1 MTTQPVYIV
10 DIIGDVVQKTQAAI
24 LAAIQANEAAALG
37 TTNIQA
43 INYQYGPF
51 EELIETLAQYDTDIN
66 LRNQKYPLIYLVTD
80 FKEQRGR
87 QAGVYADTRL
97 NIAICH
103 QTEPTY
109 KSAERK
115 AKVFAPVLYP
125 IYYQFMEEITKH
137 SMTMAGSPDMLQH
150 DKTDRYYWGTRELGT
165 SRNKL
170 ADYVDAIEI
179 ENLQAKFDYQPC

>member
-1 MTTQPVYIV
+1 MTKLVYIV
-10 DIIGDVVQKTQAAI
+10 DIIGEVVQAVQVSI
-24 LAAIQANEAAALG
+24 LATIQANEAAALG

-43 INYQYGPF
+43 INYQFGPF

-80 FKEQRGR
+80 FKEQRGQ
-87 QAGVYADTRL
+87 QAGVYANTRL

-103 QTEPTY
+103 QTQPAY

-115 AKVFAPVLYP
+115 ANVFEPVLYP
-125 IYYQFMEEITKH
+125 IYYAFMEQLTKN
-137 SMTMAGSPDMLQH
+137 SLTMAGSPDLLQH
-150 DKTDRYYWGTRELGT
+150 DKTDRYYWGTKELGT
-165 SRNKL
+165 SRSKL